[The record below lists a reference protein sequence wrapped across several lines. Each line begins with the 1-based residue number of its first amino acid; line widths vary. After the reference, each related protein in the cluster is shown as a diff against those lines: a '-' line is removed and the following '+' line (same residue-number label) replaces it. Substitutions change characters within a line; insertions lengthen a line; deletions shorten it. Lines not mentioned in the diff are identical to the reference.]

1 MRASATWSMLALAQS
16 LVVLL
21 LSLALAS
28 ASDPAAIADTPGSAK
43 TYRLRGMITSNDILP
58 DPSVLATT
66 ARVVVNGG
74 EHTAFIQSDGGFSV
88 DNLGL
93 GHSLF
98 EIAAANY
105 SFPKIHIHISLND
118 QGRAAIAAR
127 YVQPGADWSEDA
139 PVLSY
144 PLRVAATAKYDFYT
158 PRQGFSIVAMFSNP
172 YMMMVGASLVAVF
185 LLPKLQANI
194 DPEILDEMNKKTK
207 G

>member
-1 MRASATWSMLALAQS
+1 
-16 LVVLL
+16 
-21 LSLALAS
+21 
-28 ASDPAAIADTPGSAK
+28 
-43 TYRLRGMITSNDILP
+43 
-58 DPSVLATT
+58 TT
-66 ARVVVNGG
+66 ARVLINGG
-74 EHTAFIQSDGGFSV
+74 EHTAFIHKDGAFAV
-88 DNLGL
+88 DNLSL

-98 EIAAANY
+98 EISAANY

-127 YVQPGADWSEDA
+127 FVQPGADWSEDA
-139 PVLSY
+139 PVLPY
-144 PLRVAATAKYDFYT
+144 PLRIAATAKYDFYT
-158 PRQGFSIVAMFSNP
+158 PRQGFSIISMFSNP